1 MRIFLDANVLFSAA
15 NQGSHIARLV
25 REVLVEQVGESVRML
40 TSDLAIVEAERNLR
54 RKRPDWLPRFEDLL
68 TNLEVVPTSSFP
80 LPVEL
85 QAQDRPL
92 LCAAIRARC
101 SHFVTGDRRDFGHLF
116 GQRVEGVL
124 VVDLLTLAKLL
135 TRL

>member
-25 REVLVEQVGESVRML
+25 EQVGESLRML
-40 TSDLAIVEAERNLR
+40 TSDLAIVEAQRNLK
-54 RKRPDWLPRFEDLL
+54 RKRPDWLPRFEVLVA
-68 TNLEVVPTSSFP
+68 NLQVVPSSSFP

-101 SHFVTGDRRDFGHLF
+101 SHFVTGDRRDFAHLF
-116 GQRVEGVL
+116 GRRVEGVL
-124 VVDLLTLAKLL
+124 VVDLLALAKLL
-135 TRL
+135 PKL